1 MAFLSSF
8 GQYVQAN
15 TVVHR
20 LDARLKLL
28 LLAAYLAGLF
38 MIQGAWCLALYVAIL
53 VALYLLARVNLRLAL
68 RGLKP
73 LIVILAFTLL
83 ANALSFSLPAGAPPS
98 GQGIALIGSFGISP
112 AGLERGLFLTIRIIA
127 LFSASSLLTY
137 TTPLVDLSD
146 ALVKLLRPLARLRVP
161 TEDIAMMFSI
171 ALRFIPLTAAEA
183 ERIMV
188 AQSTRGARFDT
199 GGPLARVR
207 AWVPV
212 LVPLF
217 VRLFRRADTLAAAME
232 SRCYSGQRRTH
243 LASVRPAL
251 LPILAALA
259 LAAALITGGVLF

>member
-8 GQYVQAN
+8 GQYVAADS
-15 TVVHR
+15 VLHR

-28 LLAAYLAGLF
+28 LLVAYLAGLF
-38 MIQGAWCLALYVAIL
+38 LIQSPWCLAFFVALLIG
-53 VALYLLARVNLRLAL
+53 LYLLAEVPLRLAL

-73 LIVILAFTLL
+73 LIVILIFTLL
-83 ANALSFSLPAGAPPS
+83 ANSLSFSLIAGQAPS
-98 GQGIALIGSFGISP
+98 WSGIALIGSFGITP
-112 AGLERGLFLTIRIIA
+112 VGFQRGLFLTIRIMA

-146 ALVKLLRPLARLRVP
+146 ALVKLLRPLARWRVP

-188 AQSTRGARFDT
+188 AQSARGARFNQ
-199 GGPLARVR
+199 GGPLTRVR
-207 AWVPV
+207 AWIPV

-217 VRLFRRADTLAAAME
+217 VRLFKRADSLAAAME
-232 SRCYSGQRRTH
+232 SRCYSGQQRTH
-243 LASVRPAL
+243 LASAGLRL
-251 LPILAALA
+251 LPLLVALV
-259 LAAALITGGVLF
+259 LAAALITLGVLF